1 MRVRVGIRWWLALAF
16 AVVAATTAIAVA
28 QLSSDRSQTAFRE
41 RAQALAA
48 GSTFQ
53 AAIDLRDTPA
63 DRLEGMTQVVSERRR
78 LSLFLFDDEG
88 ALVSDRT
95 SRGVSIESVRDYREA
110 VAQAL
115 AGHRFVATDDDVRAT
130 VVALPFSNGEARAI
144 VAHASHPELAQQL
157 GIVHDEI
164 YDSAWI
170 ALLLGGIVG
179 VAIATLIALRL
190 RRISRAAAAIERGDF
205 DKPLRPDF
213 ADELGELA
221 GTFDRMRQRLRDSF
235 EQLAKE
241 RDRLEELLE
250 RLQDGVVAV
259 NASLEV
265 EFANGTARW
274 LLDLVDTGAALP
286 DPWPELSVRD
296 FARLLFDADRVLE
309 QRVKLDA
316 GLEYLLVGVPAYGGN
331 TAVLVI
337 RDVTERERRERA
349 EREFVANA
357 SHELRTPLTTI
368 LGAVEVL
375 QNGAK
380 ERPADRDRFL
390 EHIARE
396 ANRLMRL
403 TRALLVLARAQT
415 EEETP
420 RLGPVAV
427 RPLLEEIAA
436 STRPRP
442 GVELVVDC
450 AESLHV
456 RAEQDLLEQAIVN
469 LATNAAE
476 HTSTG
481 RIVLAANGNGD
492 GKVRVEVRD
501 SGPGIRGPARTRI
514 FDRFYRPDRSTPGG
528 FGLGLAIV
536 AAAVRAQHGAL
547 ELGEAPEGGARVAIL
562 LDRDEERGG

>member
-28 QLSSDRSQTAFRE
+28 QVSSDRSQSAFRE

-53 AAIDLRDTPA
+53 AAIDLRDGPE
-63 DRLEGMTQVVSERRR
+63 DRLPGLTQVVAERRR

-88 ALVSDRT
+88 ALISDRA
-95 SRGVSIESVRDYREA
+95 SRGVSVEDVPEYRTA
-110 VAQAL
+110 VAEAL
-115 AGHRFVATDDDVRAT
+115 AGRRLVATDDDVRAT
-130 VVALPFSNGEARAI
+130 VVALPFSRGEARAI
-144 VAHASHPELAQQL
+144 VARASHPELAQQL

-164 YDSAWI
+164 SRAAWI
-170 ALLLGGIVG
+170 ALLVGGLVGLG
-179 VAIATLIALRL
+179 IASLIARRL

-205 DKPLRPDF
+205 DTSLRPDF
-213 ADELGELA
+213 GDELGELA
-221 GTFDRMRQRLRDSF
+221 ATFDRMRERLRHSF
-235 EQLAKE
+235 EQLARE
-241 RDRLEELLE
+241 RDRLEELLGQ
-250 RLQDGVVAV
+250 LQDGVVAV
-259 NASLEV
+259 NVELDV
-265 EFANGTARW
+265 EFANGTGRW
-274 LLDLVDTGAALP
+274 LLGILDHGQLP
-286 DPWPELSVRD
+286 DPWPEFSLRE
-296 FARLLFDADRVLE
+296 FARALFEGDRVTE
-309 QRVKLDA
+309 RAVTLDA
-316 GLEYLLVGVPAYGGN
+316 GLEYLLVGIPALDSR

-337 RDVTERERRERA
+337 RDVTERQRRERA

-368 LGAVEVL
+368 LGAIEIL

-415 EEETP
+415 GEETP
-420 RLGPVAV
+420 RLGTVEI
-427 RPLLEEIAA
+427 RPLLEEIAS
-436 STRPRP
+436 STKPRP
-442 GVELVVDC
+442 GVELVIDC
-450 AESLHV
+450 ADGLAVH
-456 RAEQDLLEQAIVN
+456 ADPDLLEQAIVN

-476 HTSTG
+476 HTRAG
-481 RIVLAANGNGD
+481 RIVLAASGNGD

-501 SGPGIRGPARTRI
+501 SGPGIRGPQRARI
-514 FDRFYRPDRSTPGG
+514 FERFYRPDRSSPGG

-536 AAAVRAQHGAL
+536 AATVRAQRGAL
-547 ELGEAPEGGARVAIL
+547 ELGDAVEGGTRVAIV
-562 LDRDEERGG
+562 LDGDGKLE